1 MIKYYNGEM
10 YRIPQAFEDEV
21 RADERAK
28 VIEQLL
34 ADLNPCVFCHNSTDC
49 DKDYFFE
56 NCANEERISWN
67 DLRLRVEQI
76 KGAEE

>member
-28 VIEQLL
+28 AIEEYRKEMQEMIEGDDEFTDWQKHEILECNELVAEQLKE
-34 ADLNPCVFCHNSTDC
+34 S
-49 DKDYFFE
+49 
-56 NCANEERISWN
+56 EE
-67 DLRLRVEQI
+67 
-76 KGAEE
+76 